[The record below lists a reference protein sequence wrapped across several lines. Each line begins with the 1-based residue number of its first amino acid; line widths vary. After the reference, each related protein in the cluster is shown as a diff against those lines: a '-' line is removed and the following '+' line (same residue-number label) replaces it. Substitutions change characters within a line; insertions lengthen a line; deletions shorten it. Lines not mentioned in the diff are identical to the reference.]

1 MIPTSFLQDL
11 KNKGFLPLMYRYGM
25 INYKYA
31 VMLEVRM
38 KIDALMRQ
46 GRGKEDAVRMLIRE
60 LRVSRSTIYRY
71 L

>member
-1 MIPTSFLQDL
+1 
-11 KNKGFLPLMYRYGM
+11 MYRYGM